1 MKLNRFEAIFTVIVI
16 AVHLL
21 VILAPMNNLLDR
33 WFTTDDA
40 FYYFQVARNI
50 SEGRGSSLDG
60 FNLSNGYHPLWMG
73 VLIPF
78 FALARFD
85 LFVPLRLVVFLS
97 VLISLATGILLY
109 RFLSRSVNPGLA
121 KLAAVFW
128 VLFPPI
134 HRSVTQL
141 GMESALNALCVIVLI
156 HQTSLL
162 LEKPISDEKW
172 RDRFILGVMACF
184 ALFARLDNVFLILTI
199 GLVLVFRSQRKFIF
213 WLAYLLVGLI
223 SIYLAFFTRIGFPRF
238 LTDFQSTL
246 YAMVGI
252 GVPIKLLFA
261 FAGGMFIPVWNG
273 IRKELIRVVMVSFTS
288 TGLIGV
294 ILLILNAVEVVGSYP
309 RLVVLLDV
317 FFSVLLFLPVR
328 WLAVRLVEKD
338 KGDETSPLREF
349 SRNFC
354 DWFRRGAGYALPVV
368 ILLIFYLLLNLYW
381 FGTPTPVSGQIK
393 HWWGTIPDVVYG
405 KPVNSIPALFGF
417 FENSGQ
423 SPWWLLFLP
432 VSVILD
438 TLLGGLEGQTT
449 SVWLKNGLM
458 LGWLALLLAGLW
470 LRIKKRGIDAQTL
483 MIFPLLTACL
493 LQILY
498 YTGSYYV
505 NHRPWYWVNHLIL
518 GVLLYSFSLD
528 GWNSL
533 VSATENKSVRLPAFS
548 TVVMVAVGLWGSTYL
563 LSSFALQKDDKTA
576 YYLEEV
582 ERLQQHTPAGVRIG
596 MPGGGTTAYFIRGRT
611 IVNLDGLINSF
622 DYFQHLKS
630 GRGRDYLD
638 QMGLDYVFGNPGM
651 IEDSAPYYQL
661 LEGRLE
667 PEADILDFRLYRY
680 RLP

>member
-1 MKLNRFEAIFTVIVI
+1 MKLNRFEAFFTVIVI
-16 AVHLL
+16 TVHLL
-21 VILAPMNNLLDR
+21 VVMAPMNKLLDR

-60 FNLSNGYHPLWMG
+60 INLSNGYHPLWMG
-73 VLIPF
+73 VLIPL

-85 LFVPLRLVVFLS
+85 LFLPLRLVVLLS
-97 VLISLATGILLY
+97 VLISLATAIFLY
-109 RFLSRSVNPGLA
+109 RFLSRSVNPDLA
-121 KLAAVFW
+121 KLAAIFW
-128 VLFPPI
+128 VFFPPI

-141 GMESALNALCVIVLI
+141 GMESALNALCVAALLY
-156 HQTSLL
+156 QTSLL
-162 LEKPISDEKW
+162 LEKPISGERW
-172 RDRFILGVMACF
+172 RDRFILGVIACF
-184 ALFARLDNVFLILTI
+184 ALFARLDNVFLVLTI
-199 GLVLVFRSQRKFIF
+199 GLVLVFRRQRRFIF

-246 YAMVGI
+246 YAMIGI

-261 FAGGMFIPVWNG
+261 FTAGMFIPVWNG
-273 IRKELIRVVMVSFTS
+273 LRKELIRAAFVSFTS
-288 TGLIGV
+288 AGLTAV
-294 ILLILNAVEVVGSYP
+294 ILLILSAGQFIGSYP

-328 WLAVRLVEKD
+328 WLAVRLAAEDERV
-338 KGDETSPLREF
+338 ETSPLREF
-349 SRNFC
+349 SQNFTI
-354 DWFRRGAGYALPVV
+354 WFSRGTGYALPVV
-368 ILLIFYLLLNLYW
+368 FLLVFYLLLNLYW

-417 FENSGQ
+417 FENSGK

-432 VSVILD
+432 VSVISD

-449 SVWLKNGLM
+449 GLWLKNGLV
-458 LGWLALLLAGLW
+458 LGWLVILLAGLR
-470 LRIKKRGIDAQTL
+470 LRIKKRGLNAQIL
-483 MIFPLLTACL
+483 MIFPLFTAGL

-505 NHRPWYWVNHLIL
+505 NLRPWYWVNHLIFS
-518 GVLLYSFSLD
+518 VILYSFSLD
-528 GWNSL
+528 GWFAF
-533 VSATENKSVRLPAFS
+533 VFAAKNKPSRLFAFS
-548 TVVMVAVGLWGSTYL
+548 TLAMLIVVMWGSNYL
-563 LSSFALQKDDKTA
+563 LNSFVIQKEEKMA

-582 ERLQQHTPAGVRIG
+582 KQLEQQTPAGALVG
-596 MPGGGTTAYFIRGRT
+596 MPGGGTTAYFIRERT

-638 QMGLDYVFGNPGM
+638 QMGLDYVFGNAGM

-661 LEGRLE
+661 LAERLE
-667 PEADILDFRLYRY
+667 PKVDILDFRLYRY
-680 RLP
+680 RVP

>member
-1 MKLNRFEAIFTVIVI
+1 MKLNRFEAFFTVIVI
-16 AVHLL
+16 IVHLL
-21 VILAPMNNLLDR
+21 VVMAPMNKLLDR

-60 FNLSNGYHPLWMG
+60 INLSNGYHPLWMG
-73 VLIPF
+73 VLIPL

-85 LFVPLRLVVFLS
+85 LFLPLRLVVLLS
-97 VLISLATGILLY
+97 VLISLATAIFLY
-109 RFLSRSVNPGLA
+109 RFLSPSVNPGLS
-121 KLAAVFW
+121 KLAAIFW
-128 VLFPPI
+128 VFFPPI

-141 GMESALNALCVIVLI
+141 GMESALNALCVAALLY
-156 HQTSLL
+156 QTSLL
-162 LEKPISDEKW
+162 LEKPISGERW
-172 RDRFILGVMACF
+172 RDRFILGVIACF
-184 ALFARLDNVFLILTI
+184 ALFARLDNVFLVLTI
-199 GLVLVFRSQRKFIF
+199 GLVLVFRRQRRFIF

-246 YAMVGI
+246 YAMFGI

-261 FAGGMFIPVWNG
+261 FTAGMFIPVWNG
-273 IRKELIRVVMVSFTS
+273 LRKELIRAAFVSFTS
-288 TGLIGV
+288 AGLTAV
-294 ILLILNAVEVVGSYP
+294 ILLILSAGQFIGSYP

-328 WLAVRLVEKD
+328 WLAVRLAAEDERV
-338 KGDETSPLREF
+338 ETSPLREF
-349 SRNFC
+349 SQNFTI
-354 DWFRRGAGYALPVV
+354 WFSRGTGYALPVV
-368 ILLIFYLLLNLYW
+368 FLLVFYLLLNLYW

-417 FENSGQ
+417 FENSGK

-432 VSVILD
+432 VSVISD

-449 SVWLKNGLM
+449 GLWLKNGLV
-458 LGWLALLLAGLW
+458 LGWLVILLAGLR
-470 LRIKKRGIDAQTL
+470 LRIKKRGLNAQIL
-483 MIFPLLTACL
+483 MIFPLFTAGL

-505 NHRPWYWVNHLIL
+505 NLRPWYWVNHLIFS
-518 GVLLYSFSLD
+518 VILYSFSLD
-528 GWNSL
+528 GWFAF
-533 VSATENKSVRLPAFS
+533 VFAAKNKPSRLFAFS
-548 TVVMVAVGLWGSTYL
+548 TLAMLIVVMWGSIYL
-563 LSSFALQKDDKTA
+563 MNSFVIQKEEKMA

-582 ERLQQHTPAGVRIG
+582 KQLEQQTPAGALVG
-596 MPGGGTTAYFIRGRT
+596 MPGGGTTAYFIRERT

-638 QMGLDYVFGNPGM
+638 QMGLDYVFGNAGM

-661 LEGRLE
+661 LAERLE
-667 PEADILDFRLYRY
+667 PKVDILDFRLYRY
-680 RLP
+680 RVP